1 MNTTPTSQ
9 RADRAL
15 VLGGGGAAGNA
26 WLIGVLA
33 GLSDAGLDVT
43 DADLIVGT
51 SAGATAAAQLAGAPL
66 AELYAATQA
75 PIPQQ
80 ARPAGRPGGFD
91 QKAHLDRMRAV
102 IASASDARDMRRRI
116 GAIALEA
123 DAASDGTWSER
134 WRATAASRLPIQDW
148 PARRLLITAVDPV
161 TGDGLALD
169 RDSGVSL
176 ADAVAASTSNGF
188 STPAHRVGDRRFID
202 GGYRRNENADLAAG
216 YARVLVLS
224 PLGGRTMHPLEW
236 GMQLAAQVDE
246 LRSRGSHV
254 ETILP
259 DEASLAAFGGN
270 MMNLAT
276 RPAAARAGFAQGAA
290 LAASLTALWR

>member
-1 MNTTPTSQ
+1 MNTTPAPARTE
-9 RADRAL
+9 RAL

-33 GLSDAGLDVT
+33 GLTDAGLDVT
-43 DADLIVGT
+43 GADLVVGT
-51 SAGATAAAQLAGAPL
+51 SAGATAAAQLAGAPVG
-66 AELYAATQA
+66 ELYAATQSA
-75 PIPQQ
+75 VPQQ

-91 QKAHLDRMRAV
+91 QNAHLDRMRAV
-102 IASASDARDMRRRI
+102 IASASDARDMRREI

-123 DAASDGTWSER
+123 DAASDGAWSEK
-134 WRATAASRLPIQDW
+134 WRATVAARLPMQDW
-148 PARRLLITAVDPV
+148 PDRRLRITAVDPR

-188 STPAHRVGDRRFID
+188 STPAYRVGERRFID

-216 YARVLVLS
+216 CARVLVLS

-236 GMQLAAQVDE
+236 GMQLAVQLDE
-246 LRSRGSHV
+246 LRSGGSRA

-259 DEASLAAFGGN
+259 DQASLAAFGGN

-290 LAASLTALWR
+290 RAAALAAFWE

>member
-43 DADLIVGT
+43 DADLVVGT
-51 SAGATAAAQLAGAPL
+51 SAGATAAAQLAGAL
-66 AELYAATQA
+66 LGELYAATQA
-75 PIPQQ
+75 PIPQR
-80 ARPAGRPGGFD
+80 ARPAGRPAGFD
-91 QKAHLDRMRAV
+91 QNAHLDRMRAV
-102 IASASDARDMRRRI
+102 IASASDARDMRRKI

-123 DAASDGTWSER
+123 DASSDGTWSER

-148 PARRLLITAVDPV
+148 PERRLLITAVDPR

-188 STPAHRVGDRRFID
+188 STPAYRVGERRFID

-216 YARVLVLS
+216 CAKVLVLS

-246 LRSRGSHV
+246 LRSGGSQV

-259 DEASLAAFGGN
+259 GEASLAAFGGN